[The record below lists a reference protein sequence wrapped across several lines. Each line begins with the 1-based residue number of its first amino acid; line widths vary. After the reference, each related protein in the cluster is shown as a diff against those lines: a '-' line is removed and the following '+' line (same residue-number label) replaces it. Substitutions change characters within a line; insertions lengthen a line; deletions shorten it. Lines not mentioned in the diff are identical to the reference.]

1 MRHPPAN
8 LADRN
13 GDVGIFKRPE
23 WKRRGISIKRR
34 MAVECMPVV
43 QFRWNEKGCGMKKVA
58 VCVVAAVLFYLL
70 TACTGQAS
78 PASPT
83 QGANESVSTVPVH
96 LAPTASGTPTV
107 LSPSPSSAAP
117 ATPTLAPDAWQSLP
131 IVPVVDA
138 NTRRIYAVGQNL
150 GNNPHGLSLVGDC
163 LSLPINLFGNYGKDP
178 SHYNLG
184 DYTSLQPVIDWFVD
198 SFNRQSITLGDG
210 FNSAAVL
217 SPLRADPKQ
226 CQNGET
232 PLVCEYRIYHPSY
245 ALIALGTDDI
255 KTSPE
260 IYEQR
265 MRQIVEYTISQGIV
279 PILETKA
286 DNREGNNTF
295 NKIIA
300 RLAYDYDVPL
310 WNFWAAVQPLAKHGV
325 ANDRG
330 HLTWADPNHFEYTH
344 SMEVAVPVH
353 ALTALRTLD
362 SLWRGLT
369 GS

>member
-1 MRHPPAN
+1 MRKVST
-8 LADRN
+8 L
-13 GDVGIFKRPE
+13 
-23 WKRRGISIKRR
+23 
-34 MAVECMPVV
+34 VV
-43 QFRWNEKGCGMKKVA
+43 LG
-58 VCVVAAVLFYLL
+58 VLFGLL
-70 TACTGQAS
+70 AACSGNALAGSPTIDTGGVETAVPVTLAPTVPGTSTGIPAS
-78 PASPT
+78 PAT
-83 QGANESVSTVPVH
+83 
-96 LAPTASGTPTV
+96 TA
-107 LSPSPSSAAP
+107 AAT
-117 ATPTLAPDAWQSLP
+117 ATLAPDAWQTL
-131 IVPVVDA
+131 PVVPAIDD
-138 NTRRIYAVGQNL
+138 NTRRIYAAGQQL
-150 GNNPHGLSLVGDC
+150 ANNPHGLSIVGDC
-163 LSLPINLFGNYGKDP
+163 LSLPINLFGNYGKGP
-178 SHYNLG
+178 GHYDLG
-184 DYTSLQPVIDWFVD
+184 AYTSLQPVIDWFVD

-232 PLVCEYRIYHPSY
+232 PLVCEYRVFHPSY

-255 KTSPE
+255 KTSPV

-295 NKIIA
+295 NKIVA
-300 RLAYDYDVPL
+300 RLAYEYDVPL

-353 ALTALRTLD
+353 TLTALRTLD